1 MTDLLLHSTTLNL
14 GYSLFQYE
22 TMKSKHH
29 LLFLIYFPG
38 HIIGY
43 ISEPVS
49 AALSVFELPS
59 TLAPTLD
66 IHYPLPAL
74 SSL

>member
-1 MTDLLLHSTTLNL
+1 
-14 GYSLFQYE
+14 
-22 TMKSKHH
+22 MKPKHH
-29 LLFLIYFPG
+29 LLFQIYYPG

-59 TLAPTLD
+59 TLAPTLE
-66 IHYPLPAL
+66 IHYPPPAQL
-74 SSL
+74 VRPSDALQFPGSC